1 MGLRADI
8 LPQAPD
14 ELIRERLRRLGEGI
28 GKVVYASDHWVV
40 RRDRS
45 ASEILA
51 LIVIW
56 KMIRRLE
63 HLLPRGFGQR
73 LLEKPSRQ
81 IRLLRVMM
89 QPLVLVVPRSLWF
102 MTHAGEMWKLY
113 RSRDARGE
121 RLARLHLNG
130 TPLVPERIEFP
141 PVRVRV
147 GGWPGY
153 LTVSEAIERVE
164 ATLHQRL
171 VELARAGRFDE
182 VERWLE
188 RFLELRKA
196 GWQRGVFSVD
206 THLKN
211 FGVSGDRVVLLDAG
225 GLTDHWSEIE
235 SRLSFEEVSS
245 QPHIQLGLGSILGS
259 RPDIARRF
267 DLRWKATVNV
277 SHVRSQWRMTK
288 ELPAL

>member
-1 MGLRADI
+1 MI
-8 LPQAPD
+8 PHAPE
-14 ELIRERLRRLGEGI
+14 ELTRQRLRRLGEGV

-40 RRDRS
+40 RRERS

-56 KMIRRLE
+56 KMIRRVE
-63 HLLPRGFGQR
+63 HVLPGGLGQR

-89 QPLVLVVPRSLWF
+89 QPLVIAVPRGFWY

-121 RLARLHLNG
+121 SLARRHLGG
-130 TPLVPERIEFP
+130 TSLVPQRIEFP
-141 PVRVRV
+141 PVRVKV
-147 GGWPGY
+147 GGWPGW
-153 LTVSEAIERVE
+153 LDVTEATERVE

-171 VELARAGRFDE
+171 VDLARAGRFDD
-182 VERWLE
+182 VERWLD
-188 RFLELRKA
+188 RFLDLRKA

-211 FGVSGDRVVLLDAG
+211 FGVSGDRVVLIDTG
-225 GLTDHWSEIE
+225 GLTDRWAEIE

-245 QPHIQLGLGSILGS
+245 QPHIQLGLGSILGA
-259 RPDIARRF
+259 RPDLARRF
-267 DLRWKATVNV
+267 DARWRAVVNINQ
-277 SHVRSQWRMTK
+277 VRSQWPVS
-288 ELPAL
+288 LPRPT